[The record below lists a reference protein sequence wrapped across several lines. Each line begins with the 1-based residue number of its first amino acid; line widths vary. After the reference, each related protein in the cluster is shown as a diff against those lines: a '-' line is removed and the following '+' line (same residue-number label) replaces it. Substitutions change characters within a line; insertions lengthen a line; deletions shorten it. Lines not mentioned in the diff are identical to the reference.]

1 MYTLTRWD
9 WREGKRKTIRG
20 HNGGGRRSV
29 RPSVCL
35 SVSGDNME
43 LSRREAMCRL
53 RNYGLRSGE
62 FGVCE
67 SIVSTYD
74 R

>member
-1 MYTLTRWD
+1 MGL
-9 WREGKRKTIRG
+9 EGGKEEERRKTIRG

-43 LSRREAMCRL
+43 LSRREASQCL
-53 RNYGLRSGE
+53 CPDFNIIKL
-62 FGVCE
+62 GV
-67 SIVSTYD
+67 VSSVD
-74 R
+74 LIQLVK